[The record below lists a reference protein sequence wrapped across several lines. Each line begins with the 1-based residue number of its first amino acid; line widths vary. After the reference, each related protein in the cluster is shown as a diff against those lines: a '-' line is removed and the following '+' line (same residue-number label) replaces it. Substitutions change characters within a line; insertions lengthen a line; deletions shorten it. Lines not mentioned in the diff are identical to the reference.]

1 MELLIDTWN
10 VLHQTGILPPESAGI
25 GLRGLGELLK
35 NSRWAGVKITFVCD
49 GTPSDIVAN
58 DPKFHTIF
66 TGPKRR
72 ADDDLMDLVAS
83 SSSARSITV
92 ITSDREIIK
101 SIKANGASHLSSAA
115 FLEALV
121 KDQRSPKNRPIRR
134 PSGLSSEHAEE
145 WKKEFGIH
153 QSVVEELGKTTPT
166 PIQENICKNQK
177 PNIKEKAKQV
187 SEKEVPLLPDE
198 LLNEARKLLG
208 GN

>member
-115 FLEALV
+115 FLKALV

-145 WKKEFGIH
+145 WKKEFGIN
-153 QSVVEELGKTTPT
+153 QSVIEELGKTTPT

-177 PNIKEKAKQV
+177 PNIKEKVKQV